1 MDIGVVRGLLTLA
14 LMAAF
19 IAMVIVVWS
28 RRRVAEFESAAR
40 MPLEDSPPQPA
51 AAPSRRE

>member
-1 MDIGVVRGLLTLA
+1 VDIGVVRGLLTLA

>member
-40 MPLEDSPPQPA
+40 MPLEDLPPQDRSA
-51 AAPSRRE
+51 QSGRE